1 MHHVQKCND
10 DSREWCVDVSGELT
24 GDQCVPWACFEAER
38 DALLHQKAPA
48 TGSWPKKAAKKLR
61 AWLSKRLGGA
71 QPATRKRR
79 GSAAESPA
87 KRQK

>member
-1 MHHVQKCND
+1 MA
-10 DSREWCVDVSGELT
+10 GELT

-38 DALLHQKAPA
+38 DALLHQKAPS
-48 TGSWPKKAAKKLR
+48 TGSWPKKTAKKLR
-61 AWLSKRLGGA
+61 TWLAKRLGGA